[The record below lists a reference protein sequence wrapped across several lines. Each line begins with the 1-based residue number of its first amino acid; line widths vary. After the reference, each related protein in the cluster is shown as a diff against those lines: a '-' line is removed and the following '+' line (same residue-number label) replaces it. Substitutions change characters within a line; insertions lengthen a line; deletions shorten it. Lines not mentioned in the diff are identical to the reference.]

1 MTTPTP
7 TDLTLPERRADEVLE
22 IIREQRRKGR
32 ATYGKGLDH
41 RDAYDW
47 QRMAIEE
54 LVDAVQYLAAE
65 NLRLRDRCAVLDA
78 ARAVEPLQTSI
89 CESDWQAEAY
99 EPEGSIG
106 SGSEAYDPGPF
117 ASEQPGNYDVR
128 RFALRLIRTGLDI
141 LERER

>member
-7 TDLTLPERRADEVLE
+7 TNLTLPERRADEVLE

-65 NLRLRDRCAVLDA
+65 NLRLRDRCAVLDE
-78 ARAVEPLQTSI
+78 ARGSEPLDFGVREERLRQVHVAFVGAGSM
-89 CESDWQAEAY
+89 AEVTGATQQ
-99 EPEGSIG
+99 
-106 SGSEAYDPGPF
+106 EA
-117 ASEQPGNYDVR
+117 R
-128 RFALRLIRTGLDI
+128 RRLAMKCIRTALDI
-141 LERER
+141 LEGAK